1 MIVLCINDNR
11 LPPGANIQEGKEYE
25 VMDQYKNMLDQ
36 VVYVIKGVNNQGRTK
51 LGMEWR
57 GYRAERFVPIRL
69 KKYLNKKVS
78 FYTIKTLYLHK
89 IKSNEQIFFTWKGSR
104 ST

>member
-11 LPPGANIQEGKEYE
+11 LPPGANVQEGKEYE
-25 VMDQYKNMLDQ
+25 VMEQYNNMLDQ

-57 GYRAERFVPIRL
+57 GYRAERFVPIQTE
-69 KKYLNKKVS
+69 KIFKQES
-78 FYTIKTLYLHK
+78 EFLY
-89 IKSNEQIFFTWKGSR
+89 N
-104 ST
+104 